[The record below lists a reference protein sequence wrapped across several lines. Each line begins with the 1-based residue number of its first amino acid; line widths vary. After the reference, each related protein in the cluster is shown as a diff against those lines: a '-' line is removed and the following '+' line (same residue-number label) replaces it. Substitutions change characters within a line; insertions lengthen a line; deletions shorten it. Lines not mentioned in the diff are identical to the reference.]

1 VEGFTKK
8 GESLSRFHATLSKE
22 DALSLGNTWLVLRNK
37 TRLRILYLLKQ
48 YGGLLCVSEIA
59 RVLDENPSTISQHLV
74 LLRASGLVT
83 REQYHTYAYY
93 SLKDGA
99 FEAYKRWLE
108 QF

>member
-1 VEGFTKK
+1 MEGYTKK
-8 GESLSRFHATLSKE
+8 GEPLSRFHATLSRE
-22 DALSLGNTWLVLRNK
+22 DALSQGNTWLVLRNK

-59 RVLDENPSTISQHLV
+59 RILDENAATISQHLV
-74 LLRASGLVT
+74 MLHAAGLLT
-83 REQYHTYAYY
+83 REQFHTYAYY
-93 SLKDGA
+93 SLRDGA

>member
-1 VEGFTKK
+1 MERYTKN
-8 GESLSRFHATLSKE
+8 GEPLSRFHSPLSKE
-22 DALSLGNTWLVLRNK
+22 DALSQGNTWLVLRNK

-59 RVLDENPSTISQHLV
+59 RVLDENVATTSQHLV
-74 LLRASGLVT
+74 MLRASGLVT
-83 REQYHTYAYY
+83 REQFHTYAYY
-93 SLKDGA
+93 SLKPGA